1 MPLPP
6 QVGIIPCSAPAV
18 KENLPRSSRNF
29 RGFPCEKVL
38 KKFSLRVEPAGGFC
52 VWIIRR
58 KTSDRCGGDG
68 GWGCFAAPAATHF
81 VYSDKV
87 GKTPFRN
94 LRFLKISLRQ
104 SLMLACLI
112 HPARGRK
119 LKNGYFPRPLPLVVY
134 NLHLLR
140 FLIYMARLRGALGNG
155 GRIREAAP
163 YRVRFSWRLT
173 TSTGAG
179 PGRAESSRPTW
190 CVFP

>member
-1 MPLPP
+1 
-6 QVGIIPCSAPAV
+6 
-18 KENLPRSSRNF
+18 
-29 RGFPCEKVL
+29 
-38 KKFSLRVEPAGGFC
+38 
-52 VWIIRR
+52 
-58 KTSDRCGGDG
+58 
-68 GWGCFAAPAATHF
+68 
-81 VYSDKV
+81 
-87 GKTPFRN
+87 
-94 LRFLKISLRQ
+94 
-104 SLMLACLI
+104 MLACLI

-155 GRIREAAP
+155 GRVREAAP